1 MNAGSTPVAS
11 EHSSSDA
18 TAAIQRSIQ
27 KAANAVAVALKQSA
41 SHQVNR
47 VKLNGANSF
56 KYASL
61 NLDTYSQFRKH

>member
-1 MNAGSTPVAS
+1 MNAGSTPAAS
-11 EHSSSDA
+11 EYSSSDA

-27 KAANAVAVALKQSA
+27 KAANAVAVAVKQSA

-56 KYASL
+56 KHASL
-61 NLDTYSQFRKH
+61 NLDTHS